1 MKEALKVVTAQEMAR
16 IESLAYTA
24 GAEERLYM
32 QQAGKA
38 IAEYMRDYI
47 RINSLEKEV
56 LLFIGKGN
64 NGGDAYAAGSE
75 LLVNGY
81 RVKAVALFPM
91 DQCSPLSQEQAERF
105 KKAGGE
111 IAPFPIPLPK
121 QGVILDGLLGTGFHG
136 KIEGLLL
143 DAVRA
148 ANASSLPILS
158 IDIPSGVNGNT
169 GQVETEAIQATETLY
184 LGLPK
189 LGFFLEQG
197 WEHVGALRYI
207 DFGLSQEAIVQAKAE
222 AHLFHPDFASDLL
235 PKIKRT
241 RHKYQAG
248 YLVAVAGS
256 ETMSGAA
263 LLSSLAALRTG
274 AGIVR
279 LFHLC
284 ETITPPYEIIAE
296 SAEQEKVL
304 IELQRARALLIGP
317 GLGRSKEAK
326 RLTQFLLA
334 HSDLPCVIDADA
346 LYFLAEHPAWKV
358 YGRSILTPHRK
369 EMERFLNAVPNLTNC
384 QDFVEKRECTLVLKG
399 APTVIFYPNTTPL
412 IIGRGDPGMA
422 TAGTGDV
429 LTGIIGGLLAQG
441 LTPYQAAV
449 TGVFLHAL
457 AGESAASD
465 LTSYSLIASD
475 LIQHLPAAIA
485 LILP

>member
-1 MKEALKVVTAQEMAR
+1 MAR
-16 IESLAYTA
+16 IEGLGFAA
-24 GAEERLYM
+24 GAEQRLYM

-38 IAEYMRDYI
+38 VAEYVEDYI
-47 RINSLEKEV
+47 LINALEKEV
-56 LLFIGKGN
+56 FLLTGKGN

-75 LLVNGY
+75 LLAKGY
-81 RVKAVALFPM
+81 RVKAAALFSM
-91 DQCSPLSQEQAERF
+91 DRCSSLSQEQAERF

-111 IAPFPIPLPK
+111 IVPFPTAFPK
-121 QGVILDGLLGTGFHG
+121 EGVILDGLLGTGFHG

-148 ANASSLPILS
+148 ANASSLPVLS

-169 GQVETEAIQATETLY
+169 GRVESEAIEATETLY

-197 WEHVGALRYI
+197 WDHVGMLKSI
-207 DFGLSQEAIVQAKAE
+207 DFGLSQEATAQAKAE
-222 AHLFHPDFASDLL
+222 AFLFHPDFASGLL

-241 RHKYQAG
+241 RHKYEAG

-256 ETMSGAA
+256 DTMQGAA
-263 LLSSLAALRTG
+263 LLSSLAALRAG

-284 ETITPPYEIIAE
+284 EMLTPPYEVIAE
-296 SAEQEKVL
+296 SAEKEKVL

-326 RLTQFLLA
+326 KLTQFLLA
-334 HSDLPCVIDADA
+334 HGDLPCVIDADA
-346 LYFLAEHPAWKV
+346 LYFLAKHPTWKV
-358 YGRSILTPHRK
+358 YGQAVLTPHHK
-369 EMERFLNAVPNLTNC
+369 EMERFLGADPNLANC
-384 QDFVEKRECTLVLKG
+384 QAFVEKRGCTLVLKG
-399 APTVIFYPNTTPL
+399 APTIIFHPERAPL

-422 TAGTGDV
+422 TAGAGDV

-441 LTPYQAAV
+441 LTPYCAAV
-449 TGVFLHAL
+449 TGVFLHGL

-475 LIQHLPAAIA
+475 LIQHLPSAIS
-485 LILP
+485 LCL